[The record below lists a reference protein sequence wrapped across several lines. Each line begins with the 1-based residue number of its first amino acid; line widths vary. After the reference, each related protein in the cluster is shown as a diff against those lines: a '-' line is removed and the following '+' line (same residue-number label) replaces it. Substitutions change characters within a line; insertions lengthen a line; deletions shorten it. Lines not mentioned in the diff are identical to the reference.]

1 MSDNKNIKPIDK
13 EYLKE
18 QLTNYTNSVVFP
30 ICTTE
35 KKDINEKID
44 KVSKEREEGDKLL
57 REEIN
62 KLINEDT
69 ILHNKIKGL
78 TKSNVELGNVK
89 NLPVDDDKNGSV
101 YITDTGLASK
111 LNEFKLKEI
120 DKTIKYEYSNVIKA
134 VEQDIAN
141 DLNNIVEEEV
151 IKKVDNK
158 FSEVDTTLGNKLQK
172 FEQDITNISN
182 SKYSTFYQEFVN
194 KIFVVI

>member
-44 KVSKEREEGDKLL
+44 KVSKEREEEDKLL

-89 NLPVDDDKNGSV
+89 NLPVDDDKNGNV

-134 VEQDIAN
+134 VEQDIAD

-172 FEQDITNISN
+172 LEQDITNISN
-182 SKYSTFYQEFVN
+182 SKYSTFYQEFVS

>member
-57 REEIN
+57 REEIS

-89 NLPVDDDKNGSV
+89 NLPVDDDKNGNV

-151 IKKVDNK
+151 IKKVDDK

-172 FEQDITNISN
+172 LEQDITNISN
-182 SKYSTFYQEFVN
+182 SKYSTFYQEFVS

>member
-44 KVSKEREEGDKLL
+44 KVSKEIDEGDKLL
-57 REEIN
+57 REEIS

-89 NLPVDDDKNGSV
+89 NLPVDDKNGNV

-151 IKKVDNK
+151 NKKVDDK
-158 FSEVDTTLGNKLQK
+158 FSEVDTTLENKLRNL
-172 FEQDITNISN
+172 EQDITNISN
-182 SKYSTFYQEFVN
+182 SKYSTFYQEFVS

>member
-57 REEIN
+57 REEIS

-89 NLPVDDDKNGSV
+89 NLPVDDKNGNV
-101 YITDTGLASK
+101 YITDTGLTSK

-120 DKTIKYEYSNVIKA
+120 DETIKYEYHNVIKE

-151 IKKVDNK
+151 NKKVDNK
-158 FSEVDTTLGNKLQK
+158 FSEVDTTLGNKLK
-172 FEQDITNISN
+172 ELEQDIINISD
-182 SKYSTFYQEFVN
+182 SKYSKFYQEFVS

>member
-44 KVSKEREEGDKLL
+44 KVSKEIDEGDKLL
-57 REEIN
+57 REEIS

-89 NLPVDDDKNGSV
+89 NLPVDDDKNGNV

-151 IKKVDNK
+151 NKKVDDK
-158 FSEVDTTLGNKLQK
+158 FSEVDTTLENKLRNL
-172 FEQDITNISN
+172 EQDITNISN
-182 SKYSTFYQEFVN
+182 SKYSTFYQEFVS

>member
-30 ICTTE
+30 ICTTD
-35 KKDINEKID
+35 KKDINKKID

-57 REEIN
+57 REEIS

-89 NLPVDDDKNGSV
+89 NLPVDDDKNGNV

-120 DKTIKYEYSNVIKA
+120 DKTIKSEYSNVIKA

-141 DLNNIVEEEV
+141 YLNNIVEEEV

-172 FEQDITNISN
+172 LEQDITNISN
-182 SKYSTFYQEFVN
+182 SKYSTFYQEFVS

>member
-44 KVSKEREEGDKLL
+44 KVSKEREEVDKLL

-89 NLPVDDDKNGSV
+89 NLPVDDDKNGNV

-134 VEQDIAN
+134 VEQDIAD
-141 DLNNIVEEEV
+141 DLNNIVKEEV
-151 IKKVDNK
+151 IKKVDDK

-172 FEQDITNISN
+172 LEQDIENISN
-182 SKYSTFYQEFVN
+182 NKYSKFYQEFVS

>member
-44 KVSKEREEGDKLL
+44 KVSKEIDEGDKLL
-57 REEIN
+57 REEIS

-89 NLPVDDDKNGSV
+89 NLPVDDKNGNV
-101 YITDTGLASK
+101 YITDTGLTSK

-120 DKTIKYEYSNVIKA
+120 DETIKYEYHNVIKE

-158 FSEVDTTLGNKLQK
+158 FSEVDTTLENKLQK

-182 SKYSTFYQEFVN
+182 SKYSTFYQEFVS

>member
-57 REEIN
+57 REEIS

-89 NLPVDDDKNGSV
+89 NLPVDDDKNGNV

-134 VEQDIAN
+134 VEQDISN

-151 IKKVDNK
+151 NKKVDDK

-182 SKYSTFYQEFVN
+182 SKYSTFYQEFVS

>member
-44 KVSKEREEGDKLL
+44 KVSKEIEEEDKLL
-57 REEIN
+57 KEEIS
-62 KLINEDT
+62 KLKNEDT
-69 ILHNKIKGL
+69 ILYNKIKGL
-78 TKSNVELGNVK
+78 TKSNVELGRVK
-89 NLPVDDDKNGSV
+89 NLPVDEENGNF
-101 YITDTGLASK
+101 YITDIGLASK
-111 LNEFKLKEI
+111 LNEFKSKEI

-134 VEQDIAN
+134 VEQDISN
-141 DLNNIVEEEV
+141 DLNNIVEKEV
-151 IKKVDNK
+151 IKKVDDK
-158 FSEVDTTLGNKLQK
+158 FSEVDTTLENKLQEL
-172 FEQDITNISN
+172 EQNITNISN
-182 SKYSTFYQEFVN
+182 SKYSKFYQEFVS

>member
-57 REEIN
+57 REVIS

-89 NLPVDDDKNGSV
+89 NLPVDDKNGNV
-101 YITDTGLASK
+101 YITDTGLTSK

-120 DKTIKYEYSNVIKA
+120 DETIKYEYSNVIKA

-158 FSEVDTTLGNKLQK
+158 FSEVDTTLENKLQK

-182 SKYSTFYQEFVN
+182 SKYSTFYQEFVS